1 MKGLLL
7 KDLAYIRRSRLLGIV
22 VFMAAVFSFT
32 GSNFA
37 VTYMGIMASTM
48 VQTTFSYDDFR
59 GGMKYILT
67 LPITRKQYV
76 QSKYLLSVLLGSCGI
91 VVGSLVQLVL
101 QPGNGYTVGETVAL
115 LLTSGGVVLLL
126 NAINIPMLLKYGAE
140 RGRLM
145 AVCVLVGVAAIIG
158 VGAFVLMDL
167 INISPAECNI
177 WMATAGLLAVV
188 VVSLWISYRISL
200 KIMEKKEY

>member
-37 VTYMGIMASTM
+37 VTYLGVMAATM
-48 VQTTFSYDDFR
+48 VQTTFSYDEFR

-67 LPITRKQYV
+67 LPITRRQYV
-76 QSKYLLSVLLGSCGI
+76 QSKYLLSMLLGICGI
-91 VVGSLVQLVL
+91 LVGAAVQLFL
-101 QPGNGYTVGETVAL
+101 QPGSREAFGETIAL
-115 LLTSGGVVLLL
+115 LMTSGEVVLLL

-158 VGAFVLMDL
+158 VGAFLMMDL
-167 INISPAECNI
+167 IHISSANFNI
-177 WMATAGLLAVV
+177 WVATLGMLVV
-188 VVSLWISYRISL
+188 VAVSLWISYRISL
-200 KIMEKKEY
+200 KIIEKKEY